1 MPTPL
6 VRSLPA
12 ALRLLLDVGRGSLGF
27 AEAGGPSF
35 EPATPDLAALARR
48 HNMTFWVAA
57 RAAADDRLAAHRAAL
72 DADLHV
78 QTIAALTATSQLLEA
93 LGALESIGVRAVS
106 IKGPI
111 YAQWLYG
118 TIAAR
123 RFVDLDIIVEPHA
136 TPEALQCLR
145 GLGYQLP
152 DYSSDES
159 ARVIFAG
166 RAAYPLGREGA
177 LDIDLHWRLADT
189 KFTSAISPALLI
201 DCAVHVSLAGRTVSA
216 PEPSHA
222 ALTAFQHAAKHGWC
236 GLEMILALAFL
247 LRRGDVD
254 WNEVNESAREAG
266 GLTAV
271 LAGVRLARDLFDVP
285 TPAFQAAND
294 RTIDALVARAGAAL
308 TMPSGVHADWRAE
321 RALHRAVLDRRRDRF
336 KYDLLRLVMPTP
348 LDARWCPLPPAAAPM
363 YAPLRLVRLA
373 ARAFGATLE
382 QPW

>member
-1 MPTPL
+1 MSTRL
-6 VRSLPA
+6 MSLPEG
-12 ALRLLLDVGRGSLGF
+12 LRILLDVGRGALGS
-27 AEAGGPSF
+27 ADPSGPLS
-35 EPATPDLAALARR
+35 EPATGDLPALARR

-57 RAAADDRLAAHRAAL
+57 RAAADDRFAAHRAAL

-78 QTIAALTATSQLLEA
+78 QTIAALTATSQMLEA

-118 TIAAR
+118 SIAAR
-123 RFVDLDIIVEPHA
+123 RFVDLDIAIEPHA
-136 TPEALQCLR
+136 TDKALQALR
-145 GLGYQLP
+145 RLGYHLP
-152 DYSSDES
+152 HYLSDES

-189 KFTSAISPALLI
+189 KFTSAVSPALLI
-201 DCAVHVSLAGRTVSA
+201 DRAVHVSLAGRTVSA
-216 PEPSHA
+216 PDPSHA

-247 LRRGDVD
+247 LCRGDVD
-254 WNEVNESAREAG
+254 WEEVNQRARQSG

-271 LAGVRLARDLFDVP
+271 LAGVRLARDLFGVP
-285 TPAFQAAND
+285 APAFTATGRPA
-294 RTIDALVARAGAAL
+294 IDGLVARALIAL
-308 TMPSGVHADWRAE
+308 ATPPGTHPHWRAE
-321 RALHRAVLDRRRDRF
+321 RASHHAALDRPRDRL
-336 KYDLLRLVMPTP
+336 KYDVLRLVMPTP
-348 LDARWCPLPPAAAPM
+348 LDAQWCALPDSAVAM

-373 ARAFGATLE
+373 LRAVGSTVHRSR
-382 QPW
+382 